1 MRVLPLACYTLS
13 RAALPLA
20 ERLAARLAECPWSA
34 PGQRSIG
41 QCRIFAP
48 QRFCPCGATPFDR
61 LGEMLARTY
70 RSHAAHIF
78 LGAAGIAVR
87 ALAPLLGHKSQDPP
101 SLVLDHAGRY
111 VVSILS
117 GHWGGGNDLTE
128 HLARL
133 LGATPVVTTA
143 SDCLGE
149 QNPPPLDIHLRD
161 AGLRILDW
169 DRLPRFQA
177 ALLDNEKIFLHDPCA
192 AVPAHP
198 NLIPVRYIPAQALAP
213 ALHVS
218 AHWRYCEPAPHI
230 LRVAVPRLYLGIGCR
245 KNLAPDVLAAAVEEA
260 FFRHGLEK
268 KALAALCTVTDKM
281 NEPALRLLANELS
294 IPLKG
299 FCAAELAAC
308 PVPHPSKAAGQR
320 FGQPPFSVC
329 EGAALLA
336 ASESTPDSVRLLL
349 PKQKILSCLTLAV
362 AAPQGGPR
370 ET

>member
-1 MRVLPLACYTLS
+1 MTSPNIWPACWGLRPLSPRLS
-13 RAALPLA
+13 V
-20 ERLAARLAECPWSA
+20 
-34 PGQRSIG
+34 
-41 QCRIFAP
+41 
-48 QRFCPCGATPFDR
+48 
-61 LGEMLARTY
+61 
-70 RSHAAHIF
+70 H
-78 LGAAGIAVR
+78 
-87 ALAPLLGHKSQDPP
+87 
-101 SLVLDHAGRY
+101 
-111 VVSILS
+111 
-117 GHWGGGNDLTE
+117 
-128 HLARL
+128 
-133 LGATPVVTTA
+133 
-143 SDCLGE
+143 
-149 QNPPPLDIHLRD
+149 PPLDIHLRD